1 MSKMRFPRQEIVD
14 RVRKE
19 YPSGTRVCLTK
30 MEDVQAPPIGT
41 FGTVTAVDD
50 TASLVMAWDNGS
62 HLNVI
67 YGEDS
72 VAKVEVTTICYG
84 EKQEWTS
91 RQKAR
96 EYFLQASMGCDPASS
111 ECSRYTKI
119 YAELVMGKSLCT
131 DEED

>member
-1 MSKMRFPRQEIVD
+1 MSNMRFPRQEIVE

-19 YPSGTRVCLTK
+19 YPSGTRVCLTR

-50 TASLVMAWDNGS
+50 TASLVIAWDNGS

-72 VAKVEVTTICYG
+72 VAKVEVTTVCYG
-84 EKQEWTS
+84 QKQEWTS
-91 RQKAR
+91 RKKAR
-96 EYFLQASMGCDPASS
+96 DHFMQAMMGCDLASS

-119 YAELVMGKSLCT
+119 YTELEIGKTFCT

>member
-1 MSKMRFPRQEIVD
+1 MSFPRREIVE

-19 YPSGTRVCLTK
+19 YPSGTRVCLTR

-67 YGEDS
+67 YGEDL
-72 VAKVEVTTICYG
+72 VAKVEATTICYG
-84 EKQEWTS
+84 QKQEWTS

-96 EYFLQASMGCDPASS
+96 EYFLHASMGCDPASS

-119 YAELVMGKSLCT
+119 YAELVMGKNLCT